1 MARRGVT
8 CTAAELL
15 VTTGSQQGLDLLLRV
30 MVAPGDVVLTEQP
43 AYPATLSAMRLHQ
56 ARIVTIP
63 VDGAG
68 LDFDRLGTL
77 LASGTI
83 GQPKLLYTVRTFANP
98 TGATFTRERRLKLL
112 RLAVQYRFLIVE
124 DDPYGDL
131 RFAVEAVPSML
142 ALASEVDGARD
153 WIVHFAS
160 LPKIVAPGLRVGWT
174 IAPAEIARRY
184 VIAKQTRLRAGQGV
198 LRGQRRRRIAAPVVD
213 VIRQRVACLVCA
225 YGAALAA

>member
-15 VTTGSQQGLDLLLRV
+15 VTTGSQQGLDLLPRV

-77 LASGTI
+77 LASGSRSCCTRC
-83 GQPKLLYTVRTFANP
+83 GPSRT
-98 TGATFTRERRLKLL
+98 RR
-112 RLAVQYRFLIVE
+112 
-124 DDPYGDL
+124 
-131 RFAVEAVPSML
+131 
-142 ALASEVDGARD
+142 
-153 WIVHFAS
+153 
-160 LPKIVAPGLRVGWT
+160 
-174 IAPAEIARRY
+174 ARRS
-184 VIAKQTRLRAGQGV
+184 RANAG
-198 LRGQRRRRIAAPVVD
+198 
-213 VIRQRVACLVCA
+213 
-225 YGAALAA
+225 